1 MQIKALICALEVE
14 YPCNM
19 HANKQLVNCENW
31 NMFYPIFYLSS
42 CDKTSQV
49 IIQQSWTLELSEDYK
64 EQLELL
70 LPVSHIRMRD
80 VSQWNEKCSVTT
92 P

>member
-49 IIQQSWTLELSEDYK
+49 IIQQS
-64 EQLELL
+64 
-70 LPVSHIRMRD
+70 
-80 VSQWNEKCSVTT
+80 
-92 P
+92 